1 MVVSK
6 KLKFK
11 KGIYLLTIE
20 NHKYVGSSVNLYTR
34 LLRHNSSLKS
44 GIHENQI
51 LQRCIDKYGID
62 KLQYRVLEICSNDI
76 EYIELLKREKYYI
89 EKENTDL
96 NIKLDPVTQQGA
108 LTIVRPVYQ
117 FDKFGTFIKR
127 WDSMAEAS
135 RYYKISS
142 SNIGVACSNPQ
153 RQRIAAGFLWS
164 TSPEYPYPIPIIYV
178 FDKEGTLL
186 SKHADTVDIYET
198 YFQNSARKTV
208 LSTLKKKIDSNIPY
222 KYYYLSTN
230 KDFKIP
236 KKITYNP
243 TFIAL
248 LQENN
253 PIINI
258 YNEKGKLVSAKRFT
272 EYAGYHRLAKRIES
286 ENIVDITQPITEIN
300 LHVDNSKKSVQVKVK
315 KLSTNEIIK
324 YPSVVKAVINTFG
337 SYDTNIYKN
346 VIKHMNRQSPYKGFL
361 FIRDC

>member
-1 MVVSK
+1 MFQTK
-6 KLKFK
+6 KITSRVIDEGPFSGVTLNTELWYGYQNRKTWEE
-11 KGIYLLTIE
+11 KGNIITVCTSADLPELT
-20 NHKYVGSSVNLYTR
+20 
-34 LLRHNSSLKS
+34 
-44 GIHENQI
+44 
-51 LQRCIDKYGID
+51 
-62 KLQYRVLEICSNDI
+62 
-76 EYIELLKREKYYI
+76 KR
-89 EKENTDL
+89 
-96 NIKLDPVTQQGA
+96 
-108 LTIVRPVYQ
+108 
-117 FDKFGTFIKR
+117 F
-127 WDSMAEAS
+127 MAD
-135 RYYKISS
+135 
-142 SNIGVACSNPQ
+142 
-153 RQRIAAGFLWS
+153 
-164 TSPEYPYPIPIIYV
+164 V